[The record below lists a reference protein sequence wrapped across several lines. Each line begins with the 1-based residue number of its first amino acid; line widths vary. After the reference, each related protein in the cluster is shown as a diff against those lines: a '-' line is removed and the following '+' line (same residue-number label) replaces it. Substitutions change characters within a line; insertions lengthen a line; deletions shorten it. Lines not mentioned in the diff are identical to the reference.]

1 MCFSHCDPLPG
12 DAPPIE
18 ADEKFSTNYESL
30 VEMLTRQLS
39 VYEREEHAL
48 RVLMEEEVKE
58 KMHSHQTKGNARNH
72 FMICILE
79 TSFILKICSLNS
91 ENFLSYGNL
100 IFSLLSFLLFL
111 PPSTPSHSLDPT

>member
-18 ADEKFSTNYESL
+18 EDEKFNTNHVSL
-30 VEMLTRQLS
+30 VEMLTQQLS

-58 KMHSHQTKGNARNH
+58 NMYSHQTKGNARNQC
-72 FMICILE
+72 MI
-79 TSFILKICSLNS
+79 
-91 ENFLSYGNL
+91 
-100 IFSLLSFLLFL
+100 
-111 PPSTPSHSLDPT
+111 